1 MYPAPNPARWP
12 RRRIALLFA
21 VVLLAVCSVAAFA
34 YAVRKIHR
42 ADAADASRDRW
53 QKPEAVLANLD
64 LQKGDTV
71 VDLGCGGGYFAL
83 KLSATVGREG
93 RVLGVDTQ
101 WPPLL
106 LLKSRAV
113 LRGLPNVGIIRA
125 GERDPRLPAGAV
137 NAVLI
142 VNAYHEMEDRDA
154 TLAHVRAALVAG
166 GRLVIVDQKP
176 SPEHESHINPA
187 EHHEMPMALAES
199 EVRRAGFNLLS
210 SDERFTLNPAGEV
223 WWLMVASKP

>member
-1 MYPAPNPARWP
+1 M
-12 RRRIALLFA
+12 
-21 VVLLAVCSVAAFA
+21 LAVCSVGAFA
-34 YAVRKIHR
+34 YAARKIHL
-42 ADAADASRDRW
+42 ADAADIARDSW
-53 QKPEAVLANLD
+53 QKPETVLASLNL
-64 LQKGDTV
+64 KAGDTA

-83 KLSATVGREG
+83 KLAAAVGGEG

-106 LLKSRAV
+106 LLKSRAA

-125 GERDPRLPAGAV
+125 GEKNPRLPARAV
-137 NAVLI
+137 NAVLF
-142 VNAYHEMEDRDA
+142 VNAYHEMADRDA
-154 TLAHVRAALVAG
+154 TLAHVRAALVPG

-176 SPEHESHINPA
+176 GPEHESHVNPA